1 MPSVFLVSDT
11 HFGHTGVCRFTR
23 NDGVT
28 KLRPWDDADEMDE
41 AMVKAWNERV
51 KPTDKVYH
59 LGDVVINR
67 KSLKILS
74 RLNGDKVLI
83 RGNHDIFRD
92 DEYRLYFRE
101 LRAYHVMNGMILS
114 HIPLHS
120 DSMGRFGVNIHG
132 HLHANRVKK
141 ARGVDAKTGEV
152 VIKLGDKINFLNAKK
167 LANDGLKDILVS
179 RESMFGKILHRDV
192 KVNDEEEGIFAI
204 GTELNDAIIQQILD
218 ANIHSLQIS
227 VTNSINKGP
236 YLLTTILNDKNNSKE
251 KLKRNFLK
259 SLIRNDKIIK
269 VSLSN
274 TAYTTYEV
282 IKNPYE

>member
-28 KLRPWDDADEMDE
+28 KLRPWDSAEEMDE

-67 KSLKILS
+67 KALGIMR

-92 DEYRLYFRE
+92 SEYREHFRE

-114 HIPLHS
+114 HIPIHLES
-120 DSMGRFGVNIHG
+120 LGRFGVNIHG
-132 HLHANRVKK
+132 HLHANRVMLPGFNGKITDI
-141 ARGVDAKTGEV
+141 VDVRYHCVCVEQTDFAPILFED
-152 VIKLGDKINFLNAKK
+152 VIKRIEA
-167 LANDGLKDILVS
+167 
-179 RESMFGKILHRDV
+179 
-192 KVNDEEEGIFAI
+192 EGGVVGFKN
-204 GTELNDAIIQQILD
+204 GN
-218 ANIHSLQIS
+218 
-227 VTNSINKGP
+227 GP
-236 YLLTTILNDKNNSKE
+236 TM
-251 KLKRNFLK
+251 
-259 SLIRNDKIIK
+259 
-269 VSLSN
+269 
-274 TAYTTYEV
+274 
-282 IKNPYE
+282 